1 MSIRRAKSA
10 RWRGAVEAL
19 KTAASDGGVVGRV
32 RDYKM
37 QATHEQKIFLA
48 DAGTGEHEW
57 RVKIVTAAKPDGL
70 ARVAVLLETQ
80 HIVPLRLVA
89 RRAPVRGGSIMVLEI
104 EFEFPRPDL
113 APRAFDDFI
122 AILAA
127 LPTVLSVVV
136 PDPGNQDEHAPHASP
151 E

>member
-1 MSIRRAKSA
+1 MIWRRFLTEPPLFLPPSTPQPQACA
-10 RWRGAVEAL
+10 
-19 KTAASDGGVVGRV
+19 VGRG
-32 RDYKM
+32 REYKM
-37 QATHEQKIFLA
+37 QPTHEEEVCLA

-57 RVKIVTAAKPDGL
+57 RVKIVTAATPDGL

-122 AILAA
+122 AILAR

-136 PDPGNQDEHAPHASP
+136 PDSENKDDHAPHASLD
-151 E
+151 